1 MLFLIDINQVM
12 LISDA
17 DADFDWSLDALR
29 LVQNQLILIDHGTDA
44 APQGSQILPTKY
56 WLRRFWKGLKKV
68 LIKYEKHPPTHI
80 HAKNVWCCGEGYFGQ
95 NKIAEKERKSRQN
108 VNRDKS
114 A

>member
-44 APQGSQILPTKY
+44 APQGSQILPKKY
-56 WLRRFWKGLKKV
+56 WLRRFWEGLKKV
-68 LIKYEKHPPTHI
+68 LIKTHPSPPPSPQ
-80 HAKNVWCCGEGYFGQ
+80 YP
-95 NKIAEKERKSRQN
+95 KSQFPFIELFSFN
-108 VNRDKS
+108 
-114 A
+114 

>member
-44 APQGSQILPTKY
+44 APQGSQILPKKY
-56 WLRRFWKGLKKV
+56 WLRRLGGIKKGFDNIRARWGRMFWGLWV
-68 LIKYEKHPPTHI
+68 IFGII
-80 HAKNVWCCGEGYFGQ
+80 HF
-95 NKIAEKERKSRQN
+95 KIAR
-108 VNRDKS
+108 

>member
-68 LIKYEKHPPTHI
+68 LIKYENHLPTHPPTPQ
-80 HAKNVWCCGEGYFGQ
+80 YP
-95 NKIAEKERKSRQN
+95 KSQFTFIQLFSLN
-108 VNRDKS
+108 
-114 A
+114 

>member
-56 WLRRFWKGLKKV
+56 
-68 LIKYEKHPPTHI
+68 
-80 HAKNVWCCGEGYFGQ
+80 
-95 NKIAEKERKSRQN
+95 
-108 VNRDKS
+108 
-114 A
+114 

>member
-44 APQGSQILPTKY
+44 APQGSQILPKKY
-56 WLRRFWKGLKKV
+56 WLRRFWEGLKKV
-68 LIKYEKHPPTHI
+68 LIKYETHPPPTPQ
-80 HAKNVWCCGEGYFGQ
+80 YP
-95 NKIAEKERKSRQN
+95 KSQFTFIELFFFKR
-108 VNRDKS
+108 
-114 A
+114 

>member
-44 APQGSQILPTKY
+44 APQGSQILPKKY
-56 WLRRFWKGLKKV
+56 WLQRFWEGLKKV
-68 LIKYEKHPPTHI
+68 LMKYETHPRPPSPQ
-80 HAKNVWCCGEGYFGQ
+80 YP
-95 NKIAEKERKSRQN
+95 KSQFTFIELFSIN
-108 VNRDKS
+108 
-114 A
+114 

>member
-44 APQGSQILPTKY
+44 APQGSQILPKKY
-56 WLRRFWKGLKKV
+56 WLRRFWKGLKKGFDKV
-68 LIKYEKHPPTHI
+68 RKPPTHPPPYSPISQITI
-80 HAKNVWCCGEGYFGQ
+80 HFYPTVLLKLECFEDYGSFLV
-95 NKIAEKERKSRQN
+95 
-108 VNRDKS
+108 
-114 A
+114 

>member
-44 APQGSQILPTKY
+44 AP
-56 WLRRFWKGLKKV
+56 KV
-68 LIKYEKHPPTHI
+68 
-80 HAKNVWCCGEGYFGQ
+80 
-95 NKIAEKERKSRQN
+95 RKSYQRN
-108 VNRDKS
+108 IDSNAFGRD
-114 A
+114 

>member
-44 APQGSQILPTKY
+44 APQGSQILPKKY
-56 WLRRFWKGLKKV
+56 WLRRLGGIKKGFDNIRAPPPPHPY
-68 LIKYEKHPPTHI
+68 LIFVIFGTPP
-80 HAKNVWCCGEGYFGQ
+80 YFLGL
-95 NKIAEKERKSRQN
+95 
-108 VNRDKS
+108 
-114 A
+114 

>member
-44 APQGSQILPTKY
+44 APKVRKSYQRNIDSDG
-56 WLRRFWKGLKKV
+56 FWEGLKKV
-68 LIKYEKHPPTHI
+68 LIKYETHPPPTPQ
-80 HAKNVWCCGEGYFGQ
+80 YP
-95 NKIAEKERKSRQN
+95 KSQFTFIGLFFF
-108 VNRDKS
+108 KC
-114 A
+114 